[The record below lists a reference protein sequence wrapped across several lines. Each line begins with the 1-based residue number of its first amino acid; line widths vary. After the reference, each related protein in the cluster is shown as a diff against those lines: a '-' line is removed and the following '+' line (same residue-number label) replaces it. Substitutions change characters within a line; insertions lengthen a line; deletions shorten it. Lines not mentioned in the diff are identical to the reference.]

1 MSQNTAAPPRR
12 FRGEDA
18 PRQLPTF
25 AEIIVPR
32 TLLQFFLGMLE
43 CWFFSREFARLALGI
58 PFLVLILL
66 PIGTYFWT
74 RGTPVTT
81 LLARYDK
88 VREAAAEKQDA
99 NLEETAL
106 LAMTGLLPADY
117 SHRLRLARFYVA
129 QGRTEE
135 GYAEFAAL
143 APETG
148 GGSVEARLWM
158 IEQAL
163 AEKPIHQLS
172 PAELEKQLLFVLAA
186 QPNNTT
192 AHGLLVTE
200 YLKRQ
205 EFLLAERHLTEV
217 IKANPERSL
226 ELAELKMRLQKPE
239 AEVAAAVEK
248 AVTDLTRLQK
258 ATPENLTITA
268 QLVKALILHSEYDK
282 ALTILL
288 DAKKQ
293 APDDQS
299 LKTLHARL
307 IVFSVERMM
316 GESQLNRDSAVLQT
330 FQALQQD
337 PGNANAVDLL
347 LGLKNIGAVIP
358 LDQLQEPL
366 RFWTEAV
373 AREPENADSGLSLAR
388 LQLLLGETAQAAQT
402 IRPVVRQKPQ
412 LRLGLAELLQKAGAS
427 AEAEELIH
435 AVIAEADGR
444 RQQNPEVVENWILQ
458 AEALFLLD
466 KPQAVRDLVKTF
478 LPDGSTPLTDRDRL
492 LLNLNARACLLIFD
506 ASTGYDPRVIVAMNS
521 KEDIQLKDATED
533 QLLPLLDDARKSP
546 KTMLP
551 AIERL
556 CLLSVSS
563 HQAAAAAEMRVLQL
577 RSEGEQGVIALKLR
591 STFVVL
597 IQDYA
602 QAIPMLEQATVVSR
616 NRDPMIL
623 NNLAVALIRS
633 TPPNAPRALDQ
644 INQAIQM
651 VPENSDILTTRGEI
665 FVVMERW
672 KDAQKD
678 LARALELRSNNFET
692 HQLLDRT
699 YQALGDTQ
707 KAEHHRQQA
716 LDILAAR
723 TTSAT
728 P

>member
-12 FRGEDA
+12 FRAQDA

-25 AEIIVPR
+25 AEIIAPR

-226 ELAELKMRLQKPE
+226 ELAELKMRLQKTE

-282 ALTILL
+282 ALTLLL

>member
-12 FRGEDA
+12 FRAQDA
-18 PRQLPTF
+18 PRRLPTF
-25 AEIIVPR
+25 AEIIAPR

-43 CWFFSREFARLALGI
+43 CWFFSREFARLTLGI

-88 VREAAAEKQDA
+88 VRETAAEKQDA